1 MLSLF
6 FVRTLFIIHMS
17 LDLDVRSAAEVL
29 LSCKSAT
36 VISHIDADGISSESI
51 LSQALVR
58 SGIPVRSIF
67 LRQLDPLT
75 FHEIPDDDSL
85 KIFSDFGSGQ
95 QSLLKEKGLNPDD
108 VVIIDHH
115 VSQPVDVEYLEVNC
129 LLHGHEKLSAA
140 GVAYLV
146 AREMDGSNGDLAKL
160 AIVGN
165 IGDMMDREHLTLSG
179 PARDILTDG
188 LKWGNVEVWEHDLNI
203 YGISTRPLP
212 NAIAYSDDI
221 DVPGVSQDPDGARR
235 FLERIGIHPISGSR
249 WPVWEDLSFEDKQ
262 MVVCSLIDQMV
273 AHGKELNRLFADH
286 YLFPDENRVQ
296 ATLRNAS
303 EYATMLNS
311 CGRWKRPEL
320 GGQICRGDRIIAY
333 REAEQMLR
341 NHRNKIREVMTY
353 ITDTGVS
360 ELSHMLY
367 IHVGDRFPDT
377 IVGIGAG
384 MSLSRLNPE
393 KPILVMC
400 EDSLDPTK
408 TKISMRTRPEVV
420 SKGVDLQSALSIAC
434 ERFEGSSGGGH
445 RIAAGAFIPR
455 EAEREFIEDVNRI
468 LGHQYAQK
476 SAGSG

>member
-1 MLSLF
+1 
-6 FVRTLFIIHMS
+6 MS
-17 LDLDVRSAAEVL
+17 LHKDVRSAADVL
-29 LSCKSAT
+29 LSRGSAT

-51 LSQALVR
+51 LSQALIRAGIAVR
-58 SGIPVRSIF
+58 SVFI
-67 LRQLDPLT
+67 RQLDPLT
-75 FHEIPDDDSL
+75 LHEIPDDKSL

-95 QSLLKEKGLNPDD
+95 QSLLKEKGLHSDD

-115 VSQPVDVEYLEVNC
+115 VSQPAEAGFLEVNC
-129 LLHGHEKLSAA
+129 LNHGYEKLSAA

-146 AREMDGSNGDLAKL
+146 AREMDESNVDLAKL

-165 IGDMMDREHLTLSG
+165 IGDMMDREHLSLSG

-188 LKWGNVEVWEHDLNI
+188 VRWGNVEVWEHDLNI

-212 NAIAYSDDI
+212 NALAYSDDI
-221 DVPGVSQDPDGARR
+221 DVPGVSQDPDGARK
-235 FLERIGIHPISGSR
+235 FLERIGIHPTSGSR
-249 WPVWEDLSFEDKQ
+249 WPVWEELSFDDKQ
-262 MVVCSLIDQMV
+262 MVVCSIIDQMV
-273 AHGKELNRLFADH
+273 AHGKDLSRLFADH
-286 YLFPDENRVQ
+286 YLFPDETRVQ

-303 EYATMLNS
+303 EYATLLNS

-320 GGQICRGDRIIAY
+320 GGMICRGDRVVAY

-341 NHRNKIREVMTY
+341 NHRNKIREVMSY

-384 MSLSRLNPE
+384 MSLARLNPD

-420 SKGVDLQSALSIAC
+420 ARGVDLQSALSIAC

-445 RIAAGAFIPR
+445 RIAAGAFIPC
-455 EAEREFIEDVNRI
+455 ESEQEFIEDVNRI
-468 LGHQYAQK
+468 LGQQYAQK
-476 SAGSG
+476 SSGSS

>member
-1 MLSLF
+1 
-6 FVRTLFIIHMS
+6 MS
-17 LDLDVRSAAEVL
+17 LETDVREAADQIC
-29 LSCKSAT
+29 SCRSAT
-36 VISHIDADGISSESI
+36 VISHIDADGISSEAI
-51 LSQALVR
+51 LAQALSR
-58 SGIPVRSIF
+58 AEIPVQSVF

-75 FHEIPDDDSL
+75 LHEIPDDDSL

-95 QSLLKEKGLNPDD
+95 QALLMETGLKSED

-115 VSQPVDVEYLEVNC
+115 VSQPADAGFLEINC
-129 LLHGHEKLSAA
+129 LLHGYEKMSAA
-140 GVAYLV
+140 GVSYLV
-146 AREMDGSNGDLAKL
+146 AREMDRINTDLAKL

-165 IGDMMDREHLTLSG
+165 IGDMMDREDLSLTG
-179 PARDILTDG
+179 PARGIVQDG
-188 LKWGNVEVWEHDLNI
+188 VRHGNVELWEHDLNI

-212 NAIAYSDDI
+212 NSLAYSDDI
-221 DVPGVSQDPDGARR
+221 EIPGVSHDPEGAKR
-235 FLERIGIHPISGSR
+235 FLERIGIRPLSANR
-249 WPVWEDLSFEDKQ
+249 WPVWEELAFEDKQ
-262 MVVCSLIDQMV
+262 RLVSAVIDQMV
-273 AHGKELNRLFADH
+273 ANGKTTDRLFADH
-286 YLFPDENRVQ
+286 YLFSDESRSQ
-296 ATLRNAS
+296 ASLRNAS

-320 GGQICRGDRIIAY
+320 GGRICRGDRVAAY

-341 NHRNKIREVMTY
+341 NHRSKIREVMTY

-384 MSLSRLNPE
+384 MSLSRLNPD
-393 KPILVMC
+393 KPILIMC
-400 EDSLDPTK
+400 EDSLDPSK

-420 SKGVDLQSALSIAC
+420 GRGVDLQKALSLAC

-468 LGHQYAQK
+468 LQQQYAQT
-476 SAGSG
+476 SPDPC

>member
-1 MLSLF
+1 
-6 FVRTLFIIHMS
+6 MS
-17 LDLDVRSAAEVL
+17 LDQDVRSAADVL
-29 LSCKSAT
+29 LAHRSAT

-51 LSQALVR
+51 LSQSLSRA
-58 SGIPVRSIF
+58 GISVRSIF

-75 FHEIPDDDSL
+75 INEIPDDDSL
-85 KIFSDFGSGQ
+85 KVFSDFGSGQ
-95 QSLLKEKGLNPDD
+95 QSLLVDKGLKPDD

-115 VSQPVDVEYLEVNC
+115 VSQPAGTDFLEVNC
-129 LLHGHEKLSAA
+129 LLHGYEKLSAA

-146 AREMDGSNGDLAKL
+146 AREMDEGNRDLAKL

-179 PARDILTDG
+179 PAEDILVDG
-188 LKWGNVEVWEHDLNI
+188 INFGNVDVWEHDLNI

-212 NAIAYSDDI
+212 NALAYSDDI
-221 DVPGVSQDPDGARR
+221 DVPGVSHDPEGAKK
-235 FLERIGIHPISGSR
+235 FLERIGIVPISGYR
-249 WPVWEDLSFEDKQ
+249 WPVWEDLSHEDKQ
-262 MVVCSLIDQMV
+262 TVVCSIIDQMV
-273 AHGKELNRLFADH
+273 AHEKNIDRLFADH
-286 YLFPDENRVQ
+286 YLFPDERKVQ

-303 EYATMLNS
+303 EYATLLNS

-320 GGQICRGDRIIAY
+320 GGKICRGDRVVAY
-333 REAEQMLR
+333 REAEQMLK

-384 MSLSRLNPE
+384 MSLSRLNPD

-400 EDSLDPTK
+400 EDSLDPSK

-420 SKGVDLQSALSIAC
+420 NRGVDLQKALSLAC
-434 ERFEGSSGGGH
+434 ERFDGSSGGGH

-455 EAEREFIEDVNRI
+455 EAEQEFIEDVNRI
-468 LGHQYAQK
+468 LGQQHA
-476 SAGSG
+476 